1 MTDCNSSKK
10 TFTAT
15 DKNPVRLKEGVDY
28 VVIDTGDPIPD
39 EYDCVIMVEDLI
51 WVSQDEVEIIKPAI
65 PWQNIRQIGEDIVE
79 GQLILPQSHRIR
91 PVDIGALIAGG
102 VFEVEVYKSLKLQSF
117 QQEQS

>member
-1 MTDCNSSKK
+1 
-10 TFTAT
+10 
-15 DKNPVRLKEGVDY
+15 
-28 VVIDTGDPIPD
+28 
-39 EYDCVIMVEDLI
+39 MVEDLI

-102 VFEVEVYKSLKLQSF
+102 VFEVEVYKKPKVAIIPTGTELVEPGEELKVGDIIEFNSRVF
-117 QQEQS
+117 AAG